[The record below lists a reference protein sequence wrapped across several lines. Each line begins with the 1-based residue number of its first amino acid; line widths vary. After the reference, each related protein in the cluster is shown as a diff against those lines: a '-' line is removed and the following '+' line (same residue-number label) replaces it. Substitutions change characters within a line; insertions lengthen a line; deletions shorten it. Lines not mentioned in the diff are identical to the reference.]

1 MKWSRVRDGVAA
13 TGADG
18 TVYRL
23 RRDPLRIEAVTP
35 DGEVIEPLA
44 GHMIPW
50 RDEDECKWWAEER
63 EAMRTP

>member
-1 MKWSRVRDGVAA
+1 MKWLKLRDGVAA

-35 DGEVIEPLA
+35 DGEVVTPDETV
-44 GHMIPW
+44 PW
-50 RDEDECKWWAEER
+50 ESEGAAKWWCSER

>member
-23 RRDPLRIEAVTP
+23 RRDPLRIEAITPNGEVVTP
-35 DGEVIEPLA
+35 DETV
-44 GHMIPW
+44 PW
-50 RDEDECKWWAEER
+50 ESEGAAKWWADEHNE
-63 EAMRTP
+63 MRH